1 MKFILT
7 FVALVPLLGPLHAQ
21 TVAGDG
27 AAAVAANLEHS
38 APLPDAPAP
47 EFDVAAQSRAQT
59 PSLQNSA
66 EPEQTKRILGIVP
79 NFRSVS
85 ADVILPPETA
95 KEKFE
100 TGSQDSFDY
109 SSFIF
114 VGMLAGISQATD
126 SYPVFRQG
134 SAGYGRYYWH
144 TFADQTDE
152 NLWVESFLP
161 AALHE
166 DSRYYTLGQGG
177 FLKRVGYALSRAV
190 VTRNDNGDPTFN
202 AAEVVGADAAA
213 GISSAYYPG
222 QYRTWTKTGQRW
234 LTSVVL
240 DSATFAAKEFWP
252 DIHHALRHGRE

>member
-38 APLPDAPAP
+38 APLPDAP
-47 EFDVAAQSRAQT
+47 
-59 PSLQNSA
+59 
-66 EPEQTKRILGIVP
+66 KRILGIVP

-202 AAEVVGADAAA
+202 AAYVNMFAAAIETMAADMPYQGSEVAAADASIHAAA